1 MPLVKFRHST
11 MVLSAVA
18 LAALAVALVAG
29 VGVVSAEETEEP
41 VAIKDLP
48 KAVVDAIE
56 KEYPDAELLEAEKE
70 TENGETLYEVE
81 IQTGGKTLEVEITP
95 EGKIIEV
102 EEEDDGK
109 DDGGDE

>member
-1 MPLVKFRHST
+1 MSHIRFRHSAI
-11 MVLSAVA
+11 VLSAVA
-18 LAALAVALVAG
+18 LSALAVALVAG
-29 VGVVSAEETEEP
+29 AGVVSAESEEP

-56 KEYPDAELLEAEKE
+56 RDYPDAELLEAEKE

-81 IQTGGKTLEVEITP
+81 IKTGGKTLEVEVTP

-102 EEEDDGK
+102 EEEDDG
-109 DDGGDE
+109 GDE